1 MELGGEG
8 YLFPVTDRISQ
19 YTFCTVCSLVVDK
32 VILLLLAHVLNS
44 LEKNFVL
51 FYRLTSEPS

>member
-8 YLFPVTDRISQ
+8 YLFQLTDRISR

-32 VILLLLAHVLNS
+32 VLRLLLAHVLNS
-44 LEKNFVL
+44 LEKYFVL